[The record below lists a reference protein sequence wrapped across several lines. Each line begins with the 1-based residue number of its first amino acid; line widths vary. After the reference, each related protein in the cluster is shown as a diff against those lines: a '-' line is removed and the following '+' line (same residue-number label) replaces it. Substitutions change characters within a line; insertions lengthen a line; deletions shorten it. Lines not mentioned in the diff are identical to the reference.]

1 MKCASDEKGTII
13 EEARCV
19 TDAARASYALDVI
32 VGKIIE
38 NGRKY
43 LSMTRSDCC
52 RLTPIMNE
60 KMKSPVF
67 DSNLCCQA

>member
-1 MKCASDEKGTII
+1 MTNTARPSHAS
-13 EEARCV
+13 
-19 TDAARASYALDVI
+19 DVI
-32 VGKIIE
+32 VGEIIE
-38 NGRKY
+38 IGGKY

-67 DSNLCCQA
+67 DINLCCQA